1 MDLGPVTP
9 RIVSVCG
16 ALAMLAIAYAFS
28 RDRKRVDLRA
38 VLWGVGLQW
47 AFALLLL
54 RVPAG
59 RYALEGVGRAVQ
71 QVLDLTF
78 AGSSFVF
85 SDLGAREG
93 GASGLGVVFA
103 FQVLPT
109 IVFIASLFSILYYL
123 GIMQL
128 VVRGLAW
135 VMMRTMG
142 TSGAESLSV
151 AASVFMG
158 QTEAPLTIRPYL
170 VRLTE
175 SELFCVVV
183 AGMASVSGAILAAYV
198 AIGGVKMAHLLTV
211 VAMTAPISLAIAKI
225 IVPETGAPET
235 AGDAPKLEEAE
246 SRNVFDAAADGASEG
261 LKLALNVGAMLI
273 AFIALVALVNLL
285 LGLVPVDDPPT
296 LERLLGWLFS
306 PLAALMGVPWEDVP
320 AVAEVLGTRTVINE
334 IIAYQQL
341 HELAPQLAERSRL
354 IAAYAVCG
362 FANLSSIGIQIGG
375 LGAIVPSRKP
385 DIARLGLLALLA
397 ATLANFS
404 TACVAGALLPS

>member
-1 MDLGPVTP
+1 
-9 RIVSVCG
+9 
-16 ALAMLAIAYAFS
+16 
-28 RDRKRVDLRA
+28 
-38 VLWGVGLQW
+38 
-47 AFALLLL
+47 
-54 RVPAG
+54 
-59 RYALEGVGRAVQ
+59 
-71 QVLDLTF
+71 
-78 AGSSFVF
+78 
-85 SDLGAREG
+85 
-93 GASGLGVVFA
+93 
-103 FQVLPT
+103 
-109 IVFIASLFSILYYL
+109 
-123 GIMQL
+123 
-128 VVRGLAW
+128 
-135 VMMRTMG
+135 
-142 TSGAESLSV
+142 
-151 AASVFMG
+151 
-158 QTEAPLTIRPYL
+158 
-170 VRLTE
+170 
-175 SELFCVVV
+175 
-183 AGMASVSGAILAAYV
+183 
-198 AIGGVKMAHLLTV
+198 
-211 VAMTAPISLAIAKI
+211 
-225 IVPETGAPET
+225 
-235 AGDAPKLEEAE
+235 
-246 SRNVFDAAADGASEG
+246 
-261 LKLALNVGAMLI
+261 ALNVGAMLI